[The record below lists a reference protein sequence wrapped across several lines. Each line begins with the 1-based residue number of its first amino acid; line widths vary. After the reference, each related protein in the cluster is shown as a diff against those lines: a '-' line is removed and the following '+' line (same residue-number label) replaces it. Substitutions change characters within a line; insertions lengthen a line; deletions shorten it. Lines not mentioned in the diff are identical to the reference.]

1 MLAAIG
7 GHYHWS
13 RAELEA
19 MTAED
24 AEFYHGAAAELARL
38 SREVI

>member
-19 MTAED
+19 LTAED
-24 AEFYHGAAAELARL
+24 AEFYHGAAAELERRAR
-38 SREVI
+38 ETI